1 VNDPLLCSIC
11 LNGFPGAN
19 QALENLNRATRM
31 TRHIRLA
38 STNRAS
44 PELAFVAEWLRA
56 QTPRLVLFGGFS
68 PVYEML
74 MHALRDT
81 PLRFAVYWTSSGG
94 QTDISQELP
103 KLAALLESHALCA
116 LCFSSRGMADAL
128 RAAGM
133 RALYLPPTLVEP
145 RAPSALARADKF
157 WLSLFCPP
165 SEYRRKNILNT
176 LLALAHVRGEW
187 RLALNGLSQDTAYA
201 VVLRKLNIPYQEWG
215 WMERATYE
223 EKLWQVGLGLQF
235 AFAETFN
242 YVAAEHLL
250 RGIPVL
256 AAPTVPVMD
265 LLDDETRAQLVVPR
279 ADDID
284 ALRERIQAL
293 VDAPAQ
299 RAALG
304 ARAREGLRAAN
315 AANIATARRVLAE
328 LLETA

>member
-1 VNDPLLCSIC
+1 VNDPLVYSIC

-19 QALENLNRATRM
+19 QALENLNRSTRL
-31 TRHIRLA
+31 TRHVRLA
-38 STNRAS
+38 STHRES
-44 PELAFVAEWLRA
+44 PEIAFVIEWLRA
-56 QTPRLVLFGGFS
+56 QTPRLVLFGGSS
-68 PVYEML
+68 PVYETL
-74 MHALRDT
+74 MRALRDT
-81 PLRFAVYWTSSGG
+81 PIRFAVYWTSSGG

-103 KLAALLESHALCA
+103 KFAALLESPELHA

-128 RAAGM
+128 RVAGM

-145 RAPSALARADKF
+145 RAPPALARPDECQ
-157 WLSLFCPP
+157 LSLFCPP
-165 SEYRRKNILNT
+165 SAYRRKNILNT

-187 RLALNGLSQDTAYA
+187 RLAVNGLSQEAAYA

-215 WMERATYE
+215 WMERVTYE
-223 EKLWQVGLGLQF
+223 EKLWQIGLGLQF

-265 LLDDETRAQLVVPR
+265 LLDEETRAQLVVPR
-279 ADDID
+279 ADDIH

-293 VDAPAQ
+293 VDAPTP
-299 RAALG
+299 RATLG
-304 ARAREGLRAAN
+304 AHARECLRAAN
-315 AANIATARRVLAE
+315 ADNIAAARRVLAE